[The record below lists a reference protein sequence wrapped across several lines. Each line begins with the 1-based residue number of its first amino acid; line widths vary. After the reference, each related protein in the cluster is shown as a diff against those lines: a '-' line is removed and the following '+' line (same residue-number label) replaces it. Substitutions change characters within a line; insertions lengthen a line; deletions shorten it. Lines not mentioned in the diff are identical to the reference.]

1 MQNRRT
7 FLTSTAVGL
16 GVLAMSAKADA
27 KEQNTEKK
35 VENLSD
41 NAKKNYDKF
50 FGDTNPLSKTDPE
63 FITNHLNFA
72 FGDLFLHSKLDDK
85 TRIMLWL
92 GCLIAS
98 GGLREYK
105 RVVNAALKNGVAP
118 NNIKEILYQSVP
130 YVGFAKVDEFIY
142 ICNEVFRD
150 NGVELPLK
158 NASTTTASDREEK
171 GLAVQRAFFG
181 DTIDRSNAAAPN
193 DEKHIRKFLSANCFG
208 DYYTRDGLEP
218 KFRELLTFVF
228 VLSIGGAD
236 AQVKAHVVG
245 NLNLGN
251 TRAVLIDTVTSLI
264 PYIGYPRS
272 LNALSAIDEVSS
284 V

>member
-142 ICNEVFRD
+142 VCNEVFRD

-208 DYYTRDGLEP
+208 DYYTRDGLEL

>member
-105 RVVNAALKNGVAP
+105 RVVNVALKNGVAP

-208 DYYTRDGLEP
+208 DYYTRDGLEL

-251 TRAVLIDTVTSLI
+251 TRAVLIDTVTLLI

>member
-63 FITNHLNFA
+63 FLTNHLNFA

-142 ICNEVFRD
+142 VCNEVFRD

>member
-1 MQNRRT
+1 
-7 FLTSTAVGL
+7 
-16 GVLAMSAKADA
+16 MSAKADA

-63 FITNHLNFA
+63 FLTNHLNFA

-105 RVVNAALKNGVAP
+105 RVVNVALKNGVAP

-142 ICNEVFRD
+142 VCNEVFRD

-208 DYYTRDGLEP
+208 DYYTRDGLEL

>member
-1 MQNRRT
+1 NRRT

-63 FITNHLNFA
+63 FLTNHLNFA

-105 RVVNAALKNGVAP
+105 RVVNAALKNGVTP

-142 ICNEVFRD
+142 VCNEVFKD

>member
-72 FGDLFLHSKLDDK
+72 FGDLCLHSKLDDK

-251 TRAVLIDTVTSLI
+251 TRAVLIDTVTLLI

>member
-63 FITNHLNFA
+63 FLTNHLNFA

-142 ICNEVFRD
+142 VCNEVFRD

-208 DYYTRDGLEP
+208 DYYTRDGLEL

-251 TRAVLIDTVTSLI
+251 TRAVLIDTVTLLI

>member
-142 ICNEVFRD
+142 VCNEVFRD

>member
-63 FITNHLNFA
+63 FLTNHLNFA

-142 ICNEVFRD
+142 VCNEVFRD

-208 DYYTRDGLEP
+208 DYYTRDGLEL

>member
-72 FGDLFLHSKLDDK
+72 FGDLFLHSKLYDK

-98 GGLREYK
+98 GGLKEYK

-130 YVGFAKVDEFIY
+130 YVGFARVDEFIY
-142 ICNEVFRD
+142 VCNEVFKD

-171 GLAVQRAFFG
+171 GLAIQRAFFG
-181 DTIDRSNAAAPN
+181 DAIDRSNAAAPN

-208 DYYTRDGLEP
+208 DYYTRNGLEP

-236 AQVKAHVVG
+236 TQVKAHVVG

-272 LNALSAIDEVSS
+272 LNALSAIDEISS

>member
-251 TRAVLIDTVTSLI
+251 TRAVLIDTVTLLI

>member
-142 ICNEVFRD
+142 VCNEVFRD

-181 DTIDRSNAAAPN
+181 DTIGRSNAAAPN

>member
-63 FITNHLNFA
+63 FLTNHLNFA

-105 RVVNAALKNGVAP
+105 RVVNVALKNGVAP

-142 ICNEVFRD
+142 VCNEVFRD

-208 DYYTRDGLEP
+208 DYYTRDGLEL